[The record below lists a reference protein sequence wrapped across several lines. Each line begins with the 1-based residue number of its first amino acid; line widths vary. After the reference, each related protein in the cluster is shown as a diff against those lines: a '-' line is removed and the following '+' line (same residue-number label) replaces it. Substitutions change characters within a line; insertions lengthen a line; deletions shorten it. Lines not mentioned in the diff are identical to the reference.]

1 MFGLYYLNFNFVDVG
16 VFFYGILPQLLYLYL
31 LIYLTYFI
39 LICNSL
45 LFLFI
50 YIYSF
55 KFYLFIVFYY
65 WIIINITIA
74 FHKTNHEIKD
84 KNRNFFEK
92 HLRILPFNI
101 VWKCALIN
109 LVNVT
114 KRKCK

>member
-50 YIYSF
+50 Y
-55 KFYLFIVFYY
+55 LFV
-65 WIIINITIA
+65 
-74 FHKTNHEIKD
+74 
-84 KNRNFFEK
+84 
-92 HLRILPFNI
+92 
-101 VWKCALIN
+101 
-109 LVNVT
+109 
-114 KRKCK
+114 

>member
-16 VFFYGILPQLLYLYL
+16 VFFYGILPPLLYLYL

-45 LFLFI
+45 LFLS
-50 YIYSF
+50 IYSF

-65 WIIINITIA
+65 RFIINITIA
-74 FHKTNHEIKD
+74 FHITNLEIKD

-92 HLRILPFNI
+92 HLRILLFNI
-101 VWKCALIN
+101 V
-109 LVNVT
+109 
-114 KRKCK
+114 